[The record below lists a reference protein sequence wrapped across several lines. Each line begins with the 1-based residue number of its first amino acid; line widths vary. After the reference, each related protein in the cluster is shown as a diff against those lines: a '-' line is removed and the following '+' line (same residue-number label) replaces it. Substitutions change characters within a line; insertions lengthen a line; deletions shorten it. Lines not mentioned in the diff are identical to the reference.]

1 MNAGA
6 RESLVPARL
15 DCRWVLFRSETYE
28 RSVKAYLT
36 PPSATPAAGS
46 RHSRFSPTAAVRTP
60 AVPFTPA
67 VYVSFPLMSL
77 ITLPPNPPTATRRT
91 SQVGSNTQDHGEVI
105 SLLTSIAKNMFLT
118 FGGERKSHRSLLK
131 VELVTLSILQVE
143 NGPAGVEITYFN
155 LHLPSRDQT
164 TISWLKL
171 RRCGVVGS
179 AFFVAWHCV
188 CNNWVVRRLIGM
200 TSSEAVSGA
209 YHGRLQKTHRLQ
221 ALPNMP
227 RSRDR
232 ESGYTRQ
239 FFRHA
244 CYSDAERS

>member
-67 VYVSFPLMSL
+67 VYVSFPLVSL

-118 FGGERKSHRSLLK
+118 FGGERKSHRSLLE

-155 LHLPSRDQT
+155 PDF
-164 TISWLKL
+164 
-171 RRCGVVGS
+171 C
-179 AFFVAWHCV
+179 F
-188 CNNWVVRRLIGM
+188 
-200 TSSEAVSGA
+200 
-209 YHGRLQKTHRLQ
+209 
-221 ALPNMP
+221 
-227 RSRDR
+227 
-232 ESGYTRQ
+232 
-239 FFRHA
+239 
-244 CYSDAERS
+244 